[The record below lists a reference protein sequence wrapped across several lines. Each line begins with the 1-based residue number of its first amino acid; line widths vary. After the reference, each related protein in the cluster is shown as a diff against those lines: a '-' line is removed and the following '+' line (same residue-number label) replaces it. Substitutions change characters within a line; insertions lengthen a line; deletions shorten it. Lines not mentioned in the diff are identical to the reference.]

1 MKPRTK
7 KALLALGLVSAAVLA
22 CNALVHLRGSEAI
35 APAEQVKRA
44 DCILVLGAGVW
55 PSGPSPVLED
65 RLTTALELYRA
76 GKAPRI
82 LVSGDHGRPEYDEPG
97 AMASWLAARGVPEE
111 AIFLD
116 HAGFD
121 THSSMVRAQR
131 VFGAERVIV
140 VTQEFHLPRALP
152 RQGGG
157 ARRRGLRRRPPP
169 LRGRA
174 LVRRARGRL
183 PHARGR
189 RRDRGPR
196 AALPRRADRPRGRRT
211 RHAQLT
217 RSELSCS
224 DRRARPDRGR
234 ARSAPGR
241 PGRASP
247 GPRRSAA

>member
-7 KALLALGLVSAAVLA
+7 KAVVALGLVAVAVAA
-22 CNALVHLRGSEAI
+22 CNAFVHVRGSDAI
-35 APAEQVKRA
+35 APATDVKRA

-65 RLTTALELYRA
+65 RLKTALELYRA

-97 AMASWLAARGVPEE
+97 AMASWLAAHGVPED

-140 VTQEFHLPRALP
+140 VTQEFHLPRALYLAKAAGLEAEGVSAD
-152 RQGGG
+152 RRRYEG
-157 ARRRGLRRRPPP
+157 ARWYAAREVVSRTRAVVNATL
-169 LRGRA
+169 GRA
-174 LVRRARGRL
+174 PRFLGPPVDLGGDGRVTRG
-183 PHARGR
+183 
-189 RRDRGPR
+189 
-196 AALPRRADRPRGRRT
+196 
-211 RHAQLT
+211 
-217 RSELSCS
+217 
-224 DRRARPDRGR
+224 
-234 ARSAPGR
+234 
-241 PGRASP
+241 
-247 GPRRSAA
+247 